1 VQQHTGRRF
10 ALPET
15 CLIGYLGSLPKVI
28 GRCLWLA
35 DRQMQLA
42 QFQVALKSTDDG
54 LRLELFRLP
63 NSLLAEGNSLLIGV
77 DFRGIV
83 CGDKEPI
90 RRLSVVACC
99 LIEERQ
105 LGGNRFLYWTAL
117 QQGFGDSKTECSSA
131 RRSQRLIKAF

>member
-1 VQQHTGRRF
+1 
-10 ALPET
+10 
-15 CLIGYLGSLPKVI
+15 
-28 GRCLWLA
+28 
-35 DRQMQLA
+35 M
-42 QFQVALKSTDDG
+42 TDFV
-54 LRLELFRLP
+54 REIFRLP

-105 LGGNRFLYWTAL
+105 LGGNRFWVIVTAL

-131 RRSQRLIKAF
+131 RRSQRLIQGVLIQNVDEGVSLRLRN